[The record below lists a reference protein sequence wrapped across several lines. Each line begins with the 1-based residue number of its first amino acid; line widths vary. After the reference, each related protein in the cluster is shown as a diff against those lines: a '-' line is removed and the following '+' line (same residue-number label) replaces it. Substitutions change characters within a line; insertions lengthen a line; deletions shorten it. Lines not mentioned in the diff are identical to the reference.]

1 MQITVIIFLEVILLD
16 GYKLIKWAGSATGTN
31 ELNGIM
37 KKGKKYISLFNF
49 KGNTVVVVCFTCYYY
64 KVVVLHKLLL
74 INTCIEFS
82 NNVNIIYSLSTN

>member
-1 MQITVIIFLEVILLD
+1 MQTTVIIFLEVILLD
-16 GYKLIKWAGSATGTN
+16 GYKLIKWAGYATGTN

-37 KKGKKYISLFNF
+37 KKIKKIISLFNF
-49 KGNTVVVVCFTCYYY
+49 KGNTVVVVCFTCHYY